1 MKLSDLLSAQDKQME
16 ALLIKRNADI
26 EKIKKI
32 DEADPNNLRNYDELF
47 NRTNKEYDKQITDL
61 KAFHKAQI
69 DHYFPPTDRK
79 QNADMDSAYN
89 KTVNV
94 NINDVKKETKEER
107 VARKLALWQEEQKL
121 LTKKHGKT

>member
-1 MKLSDLLSAQDKQME
+1 
-16 ALLIKRNADI
+16 
-26 EKIKKI
+26 
-32 DEADPNNLRNYDELF
+32 
-47 NRTNKEYDKQITDL
+47 
-61 KAFHKAQI
+61 
-69 DHYFPPTDRK
+69 
-79 QNADMDSAYN
+79 MDSAYN